1 MNQGTNRYK
10 KLSKVAIERQL
21 MLSPSQKNN
30 NYLLIN
36 TEKSNI
42 AIAIWKNCEFDIALK
57 NQPINHVKELN
68 TILVSL
74 FVRI

>member
-57 NQPINHVKELN
+57 NQTINHLKEFNYVAYCVL
-68 TILVSL
+68 
-74 FVRI
+74 

>member
-21 MLSPSQKNN
+21 MLTPSQKNN

-36 TEKSNI
+36 TSNI

-57 NQPINHVKELN
+57 NQTINHVKELN